1 MTAVT
6 LASDVD
12 YTDTAREL
20 LEDALRLAGVLDIE
34 ASAGDAVMEHARR
47 TLNKY
52 LKHLQTRGSQR
63 WREAEGVLFL
73 DADQQSYTVG
83 PDGDQACE
91 VSELV
96 ATNLSAAA
104 SAGATSLTVDSTAGM
119 AEGDVI
125 GVELSDGTR
134 QWTTIA
140 TGGVVSSTSLTIS
153 DALTGAAS
161 NDAQV
166 VTYTNII
173 ERPVRLSNVRRR
185 DENGNEVPVE
195 LVSRQEYMEQ
205 SLKSSS
211 GKANTVYYSRQLDNG
226 TLYVW
231 PTADDVTDQLRFT
244 YERTIHDVDTI
255 DDALDLPQEAL
266 ETIEYGVA
274 LRLAIKYGKRDRV
287 MILKPESEQKEAA
300 LLGFDAEDTSV
311 FFAPDR
317 R

>member
-6 LASDVD
+6 LASEVD
-12 YTDTAREL
+12 YTETAREL

-34 ASAGDAVMEHARR
+34 ASASSGVIEHARR
-47 TLNKY
+47 ALNKY
-52 LKHLQTRGSQR
+52 LKHLQTKGSQR
-63 WREAEGVLFL
+63 WRETEGVLFL
-73 DADQQSYTVG
+73 TGGQQTYELG
-83 PDGDQACE
+83 PDGDEACAA
-91 VSELV
+91 SELV

-104 SAGATSLTVDSTAGM
+104 ILGATSLTVDSTAGM
-119 AEGDVI
+119 AEADII
-125 GVELSDGTR
+125 GIELADGTR

-140 TGGVVSSTSLTIS
+140 AGGVVSATTLTIS

-185 DENGNEVPVE
+185 DDSGIEVPVE

-205 SLKSSS
+205 ALKSSS
-211 GKANTVYYSRQLDNG
+211 GKANTVYYSRQLETG
-226 TLYVW
+226 TLHVW

-244 YERTIHDVDTI
+244 YERTMHDVDTV
-255 DDALDLPQEAL
+255 DDSLDLPQEAL
-266 ETIEYGVA
+266 EAIEYGVA
-274 LRLAIKYGKRDRV
+274 LRLAIKYGKRDRI
-287 MILKPESEQKEAA
+287 MILKPEAEQKEAE

>member
-12 YTDTAREL
+12 YAENAREL

-34 ASAGDAVMEHARR
+34 ASASDGVIEHARR
-47 TLNKY
+47 ALNKY
-52 LKHLQTRGSQR
+52 LKYLQTKGSQR
-63 WREAEGVLFL
+63 WRETEGVLFL
-73 DADQQSYTVG
+73 DEDQQSYSIG
-83 PDGDQACE
+83 PDGDQACA

-104 SAGATSLTVDSTAGM
+104 ALGATSLTVDSTAGM

-125 GVELSDGTR
+125 GIELTAGTR

-140 TGGVVSSTSLTIS
+140 TGGVVSPTALTIS

-166 VTYTNII
+166 VSYTNVI
-173 ERPVRLSNVRRR
+173 ERPVRISNVRRR
-185 DENGNEVPVE
+185 DASGTEVPVE

-211 GKANTVYYSRQLDNG
+211 GKANTVYYSRQLDTG

-255 DDALDLPQEAL
+255 DDALDIPQEAM
-266 ETIEYGVA
+266 EAVEYNIG
-274 LRLAIKYGKRDRV
+274 LRLAIKYGKRDRIA
-287 MILKPESEQKEAA
+287 ILRPEAAQKEAE